1 MWNASFLRG
10 LSDAAPTLV
19 HNDVVVSSVTAQKT
33 SNADDGIVFSGLGK
47 RASSGR
53 NLKRARNTN
62 EIDVLL
68 PYPGTQERVIGALK

>member
-19 HNDVVVSSVTAQKT
+19 HNDVVVSSVPAQKT
-33 SNADDGIVFSGLGK
+33 SNADDGVVFSGLGK

-53 NLKRARNTN
+53 NLKRARNAN